1 MDCLFIRQYKTCDL
15 ITYVCLICF
24 QMIPARVDSLGRIV
38 EKPIDT
44 WEPRSGVAL
53 ALAQLAPLL
62 TPTKVTELA
71 KFYVEKGLGDR
82 NETVRHHMLTAAL
95 AAVDLHGKVS
105 SFNRQLQY

>member
-1 MDCLFIRQYKTCDL
+1 M
-15 ITYVCLICF
+15 V
-24 QMIPARVDSLGRIV
+24 PARVDSLGRIV

-62 TPTKVTELA
+62 APEIIADLA

-82 NETVRHHMLTAAL
+82 NETVRLNMLNAAL
-95 AAVDLHGKVS
+95 AAVDLHGKVL
-105 SFNRQLQY
+105 FI